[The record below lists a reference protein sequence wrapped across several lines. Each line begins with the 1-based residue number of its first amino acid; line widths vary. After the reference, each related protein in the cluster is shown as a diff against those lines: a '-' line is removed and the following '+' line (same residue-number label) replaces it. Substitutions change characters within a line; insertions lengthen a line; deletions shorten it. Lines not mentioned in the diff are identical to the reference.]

1 MYCSAK
7 KALVVTIELSQNE
20 AAGAKTTAEVIRS
33 LNNLIVGTTHGQG
46 DFEDFFYN
54 VYGIVDF
61 LSELCDNPERAEKR
75 LAEYINTFR
84 DKTDQY

>member
-20 AAGAKTTAEVIRS
+20 AAGAKTTAEVVRS
-33 LNNLIVGTTHGQG
+33 LNNLIVGVTHGQG

-54 VYGIVDF
+54 VYGIIDF
-61 LSELCDNPERAEKR
+61 LSDLGNNPERAEKR

-84 DKTDQY
+84 DETNQY